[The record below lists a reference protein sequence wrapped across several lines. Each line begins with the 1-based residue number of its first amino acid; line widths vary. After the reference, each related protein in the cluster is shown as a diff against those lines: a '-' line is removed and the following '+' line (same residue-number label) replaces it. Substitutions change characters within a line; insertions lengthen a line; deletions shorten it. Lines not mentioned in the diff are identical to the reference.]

1 MNKHTAECLRA
12 LKIYEADECANP
24 PAPVRDRRKRL
35 VEYILLRH
43 G

>member
-1 MNKHTAECLRA
+1 MNKHAAECLRA